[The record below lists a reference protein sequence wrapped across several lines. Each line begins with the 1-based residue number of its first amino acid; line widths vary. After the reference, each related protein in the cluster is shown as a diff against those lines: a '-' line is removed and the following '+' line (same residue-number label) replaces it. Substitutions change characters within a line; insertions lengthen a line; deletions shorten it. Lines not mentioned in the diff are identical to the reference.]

1 MIRTAIGIG
10 ILAILCGVGVIIYRH
25 LESREDVANLL
36 PPSVLPTPPKN
47 VPQPA
52 PSPNPLPEP
61 APAVPA
67 PAPAPMPVVNPS
79 PAPQQPAKPA
89 AQPQLPAE
97 EPGSGLVT
105 YKVQAGDSLWE
116 ISRKFYKSPNHIK
129 QIADANN
136 LQANATL
143 RIGQM
148 LVIPEL
154 RENKSTP
161 ADADHESTTAR
172 PETSKDSNR
181 EDAQPMPPTLSRTA
195 TVK

>member
-10 ILAILCGVGVIIYRH
+10 ILAILCGIGVIVYRH
-25 LESREDVANLL
+25 VQSQDDVANLI

-47 VPQPA
+47 VPQPT
-52 PSPNPLPEP
+52 PSTNPLPEP

-79 PAPQQPAKPA
+79 PAQPQQAEKPP
-89 AQPQLPAE
+89 AQPQAPAE
-97 EPGSGLVT
+97 QGGLVT
-105 YKVQAGDSLWE
+105 YKIQPGDSLWE

-136 LQANATL
+136 LSANATL

-161 ADADHESTTAR
+161 ADADHEATSAR
-172 PETSKDSNR
+172 PETAKESSR
-181 EDAQPMPPTLSRTA
+181 EDAAPMPPTLSRTA
-195 TVK
+195 PAK

>member
-10 ILAILCGVGVIIYRH
+10 ILAILCGVGVIVYRH
-25 LESREDVANLL
+25 LESREDVASLI
-36 PPSVLPTPPKN
+36 PPSMLPTPPKN
-47 VPQPA
+47 VPEPA

-61 APAVPA
+61 APAGPAPVPAPTPVVNPA
-67 PAPAPMPVVNPS
+67 PAP
-79 PAPQQPAKPA
+79 QPAKPA
-89 AQPQLPAE
+89 AQPQPPAE
-97 EPGSGLVT
+97 EPGNGLVT
-105 YKVQAGDSLWE
+105 YKVQPGDSLWE

-136 LQANATL
+136 LSAGATL

-148 LVIPEL
+148 LVIPDL

-172 PETSKDSNR
+172 PETSKDSNP
-181 EDAQPMPPTLSRTA
+181 EDVQPMPPTLSRTA
-195 TVK
+195 PAK